1 LNLDNGKRD
10 VGTITMSSDI
20 REQINNLKT
29 QISNLERELIIQEKK
44 KKKYK
49 DIEAKRKRL
58 QDYKTHLKIFEG
70 RERGNDGPL
79 IDEAPPPTIE
89 QLQLQMKNDSTKE
102 DLRWNDDD
110 LTAQEHEG
118 LKGFAEKDKKIDAL
132 AGEIDDQLTILGV
145 KVDNMSTAIDQ
156 TSVQVQINIKEVEK
170 TSLQLGLTNKK
181 LKELVAAY
189 RSPNKFCLDMVCI
202 LLLLG
207 LAAVIYNMVKGQSS

>member
-1 LNLDNGKRD
+1 
-10 VGTITMSSDI
+10 MSSDI

-29 QISNLERELIIQEKK
+29 QISNLERELIIQEK

-110 LTAQEHEG
+110 LTAQEQEG

-170 TSLQLGLTNKK
+170 TSTALGITNKK